1 MAKKILE
8 KVLDENGVL
17 YLWGKIKTLV
27 SDKVDKVAGKSLV
40 DDTEITRLKNV
51 KNYDDTAVKKDITA
65 MQGKIETLEQSGYDD
80 TQLRKD
86 IADTYETKANVTTH
100 TGNTTVHITATE
112 RTAWNQAEANAKTYA
127 DGLAGNYD
135 TKGSA
140 TTAETN
146 AKSYADGLAKNY
158 DAKGAATAAET
169 NAKSYTDAEIDKVK
183 AKMVAG
189 MHYKGSVDN
198 YSDLPT
204 TNEVGDMWNVKT
216 ASEHNKAGDN
226 VVWDGT
232 EWDNQGGMIDLS
244 GYVKDTDIVAI
255 TNEEIDKITA

>member
-1 MAKKILE
+1 MAKR
-8 KVLDENGVL
+8 VLDENGVL

-27 SDKVDKVAGKSLV
+27 FGKVDKVEGKSLV

-51 KNYDDTAVKKDITA
+51 KNYDDTSVKKDITA

-86 IADTYETKANVTTH
+86 IADTYETKVNVTTH
-100 TGNTTVHITATE
+100 TGNTTVHITAAE
-112 RTAWNQAEANAKTYA
+112 RTAWNQAEANAKAYA

-135 TKGSA
+135 AKGSA
-140 TTAETN
+140 TT
-146 AKSYADGLAKNY
+146 
-158 DAKGAATAAET
+158 AET

-226 VVWDGT
+226 VVWDGKA
-232 EWDNQGGMIDLS
+232 WDNQGGTIDLS
-244 GYVKDTDIVAI
+244 AYVKDTDIVAL

>member
-1 MAKKILE
+1 MAKR
-8 KVLDENGVL
+8 VLDENGVL

-27 SDKVDKVAGKSLV
+27 FGKVDKVEGKSLV

-51 KNYDDTAVKKDITA
+51 KNYDDTSVKKDITA

-100 TGNTTVHITATE
+100 TGNTTVHITAAE
-112 RTAWNQAEANAKTYA
+112 RTAWNQAEANAKAYA
-127 DGLAGNYD
+127 DGLAG
-135 TKGSA
+135 
-140 TTAETN
+140 
-146 AKSYADGLAKNY
+146 NY

-232 EWDNQGGMIDLS
+232 AWDNQGGMIDLS

>member
-1 MAKKILE
+1 MAKKI
-8 KVLDENGVL
+8 LDENGVL

-27 SDKVDKVAGKSLV
+27 FGKVDKVEGKSLV

-51 KNYDDTAVKKDITA
+51 KNYDDTAVKKDITT
-65 MQGKIETLEQSGYDD
+65 MQGKIETLEQNGYDD

-100 TGNTTVHITATE
+100 TGNTTVHITAAE

-135 TKGSA
+135 AKGSA

-146 AKSYADGLAKNY
+146 AKSY
-158 DAKGAATAAET
+158 
-169 NAKSYTDAEIDKVK
+169 TDAEIGKVK

-226 VVWDGT
+226 VVWDGKA
-232 EWDNQGGMIDLS
+232 WDNQGGTIDLS
-244 GYVKDTDIVAI
+244 AYVKDTDIVAI

>member
-86 IADTYETKANVTTH
+86 IADTYETKANVSTH
-100 TGNTTVHITATE
+100 TGNTTVHITAAE
-112 RTAWNQAEANAKTYA
+112 RTAWNQAEGNAKTYA

-135 TKGSA
+135 AKGSA
-140 TTAETN
+140 TT
-146 AKSYADGLAKNY
+146 
-158 DAKGAATAAET
+158 AET

-183 AKMVAG
+183 AKMTAV
-189 MHYKGSVDN
+189 MHYN

-204 TNEVGDMWNVKT
+204 TNEVGDTWNIKT

-226 VVWDGT
+226 VVWNGKA
-232 EWDNQGGMIDLS
+232 WDNQGGMIDLS

>member
-1 MAKKILE
+1 MAKKI
-8 KVLDENGVL
+8 LDENGVL

-27 SDKVDKVAGKSLV
+27 SDKVDKVEGKSLV

-51 KNYDDTAVKKDITA
+51 KNYDDTAVKKDITTI
-65 MQGKIETLEQSGYDD
+65 QGKIETLEQSGYDD

-86 IADTYETKANVTTH
+86 IADTYETKANVSTH

-112 RTAWNQAEANAKTYA
+112 RTAWNNAETNAKTYA
-127 DGLAGNYD
+127 DGLAVNYD

-183 AKMVAG
+183 GILLV
-189 MHYKGSVDN
+189 
-198 YSDLPT
+198 LC
-204 TNEVGDMWNVKT
+204 
-216 ASEHNKAGDN
+216 
-226 VVWDGT
+226 
-232 EWDNQGGMIDLS
+232 L
-244 GYVKDTDIVAI
+244 
-255 TNEEIDKITA
+255 

>member
-1 MAKKILE
+1 MAKKI
-8 KVLDENGVL
+8 LDENGVL

-27 SDKVDKVAGKSLV
+27 FGKVDKVEGKSLV

-51 KNYDDTAVKKDITA
+51 KNYDDTAVKKDITT
-65 MQGKIETLEQSGYDD
+65 MQGKIETLEQNGYDD

-100 TGNTTVHITATE
+100 TGNTTVHITAAE
-112 RTAWNQAEANAKTYA
+112 RTAWNQAEGNAKTYA
-127 DGLAGNYD
+127 DGLAKNYD
-135 TKGSA
+135 AKGSA

-146 AKSYADGLAKNY
+146 AKSY
-158 DAKGAATAAET
+158 
-169 NAKSYTDAEIDKVK
+169 TDAEIGKVK

-204 TNEVGDMWNVKT
+204 TNEVGDMYNIKT
-216 ASEHNKAGDN
+216 ASTNNKAGDN

-232 EWDNQGGMIDLS
+232 VWDNQGGTIDLS
-244 GYVKDTDIVAI
+244 GYVKDTDIVAL
-255 TNEEIDKITA
+255 TNAEIDTITAS

>member
-1 MAKKILE
+1 MAKKI
-8 KVLDENGVL
+8 LDENGVL

-27 SDKVDKVAGKSLV
+27 FGKVDKVEGKSLV

-51 KNYDDTAVKKDITA
+51 KNYDDTAVKKDITT
-65 MQGKIETLEQSGYDD
+65 MQGKIETLEQNGYDD

-100 TGNTTVHITATE
+100 TGNTTVHITAAE

-135 TKGSA
+135 AKGSA

-146 AKSYADGLAKNY
+146 AKSYAD
-158 DAKGAATAAET
+158 
-169 NAKSYTDAEIDKVK
+169 AEIGKVK

-226 VVWDGT
+226 VVWDGKA
-232 EWDNQGGMIDLS
+232 WDNQGGTIDLS
-244 GYVKDTDIVAI
+244 AYVKDTDIVAI

>member
-1 MAKKILE
+1 MAKNILE

-27 SDKVDKVAGKSLV
+27 SGKVDKVEGKSLV

-86 IADTYETKANVTTH
+86 IANTYETKANVSTH

-112 RTAWNQAEANAKTYA
+112 RTAWNN
-127 DGLAGNYD
+127 
-135 TKGSA
+135 
-140 TTAETN
+140 AETN
-146 AKSYADGLAKNY
+146 AKTYADGLAKNY

-232 EWDNQGGMIDLS
+232 AWDNQGGMIDLS

>member
-1 MAKKILE
+1 MAKR
-8 KVLDENGVL
+8 VLDENGVL

-27 SDKVDKVAGKSLV
+27 FGKVDKVEGKSLV

-51 KNYDDTAVKKDITA
+51 KNYDDTSVKKDITA

-86 IADTYETKANVTTH
+86 IADTYETKENVTTH
-100 TGNTTVHITATE
+100 TGNTTVHITAAE
-112 RTAWNQAEANAKTYA
+112 RTAWNKAEANAKAYA
-127 DGLAGNYD
+127 DTLASNYD

-140 TTAETN
+140 TT
-146 AKSYADGLAKNY
+146 
-158 DAKGAATAAET
+158 AET

-189 MHYKGSVDN
+189 MHYKGSVN
-198 YSDLPT
+198 TYAELPT
-204 TNEVGDMWNVKT
+204 TNEIGDMWNVKT

-226 VVWDGT
+226 VVWDGQA
-232 EWDNQGGMIDLS
+232 WDNQGGTIDLS
-244 GYVKDTDIVAI
+244 AYVKDTDIVAL
-255 TNEEIDKITA
+255 TNEEIDTITA

>member
-27 SDKVDKVAGKSLV
+27 SGKVDKVAGKSLV

-65 MQGKIETLEQSGYDD
+65 MQGKIEALEQSGYDD

-100 TGNTTVHITATE
+100 TGNTTVHITAAE
-112 RTAWNQAEANAKTYA
+112 RTAWNQAEGNAKA
-127 DGLAGNYD
+127 
-135 TKGSA
+135 
-140 TTAETN
+140 
-146 AKSYADGLAKNY
+146 YADGLAKDY
-158 DAKGAATAAET
+158 DTKGSATAAET
-169 NAKSYTDAEIDKVK
+169 NAKSYTDTEIEKVK

-189 MHYKGSVDN
+189 MHYKGSVNN
-198 YSDLPT
+198 YADLPT

-232 EWDNQGGMIDLS
+232 AWDNQGGMIDLS

>member
-1 MAKKILE
+1 MAKKI
-8 KVLDENGVL
+8 LDENGVL

-27 SDKVDKVAGKSLV
+27 FGKVDKVEGKSLV

-51 KNYDDTAVKKDITA
+51 KNYDDTDVKKDITT
-65 MQGKIETLEQSGYDD
+65 MQGKIETLEQNGYDD

-86 IADTYETKANVTTH
+86 IADTYETKENVNTH
-100 TGNTTVHITATE
+100 TGNTTVHITAAE

-135 TKGSA
+135 AKGSA

-146 AKSYADGLAKNY
+146 AKSYAD
-158 DAKGAATAAET
+158 
-169 NAKSYTDAEIDKVK
+169 AEIGKVK

-226 VVWDGT
+226 VVWDGKA
-232 EWDNQGGMIDLS
+232 WDNQGGTIDLS
-244 GYVKDTDIVAI
+244 GYVKDTDIVAL
-255 TNEEIDKITA
+255 TNAEIDTITAS

>member
-86 IADTYETKANVTTH
+86 IADTYETKANVTSH
-100 TGNTTVHITATE
+100 TGNTTVHITAAE
-112 RTAWNQAEANAKTYA
+112 RTAWNHSIPLRESLC
-127 DGLAGNYD
+127 GR
-135 TKGSA
+135 
-140 TTAETN
+140 
-146 AKSYADGLAKNY
+146 
-158 DAKGAATAAET
+158 
-169 NAKSYTDAEIDKVK
+169 
-183 AKMVAG
+183 
-189 MHYKGSVDN
+189 
-198 YSDLPT
+198 
-204 TNEVGDMWNVKT
+204 
-216 ASEHNKAGDN
+216 ASEERI
-226 VVWDGT
+226 W
-232 EWDNQGGMIDLS
+232 
-244 GYVKDTDIVAI
+244 
-255 TNEEIDKITA
+255 

>member
-1 MAKKILE
+1 MAKKI
-8 KVLDENGVL
+8 LDENGVL

-27 SDKVDKVAGKSLV
+27 FGKVDKVEGKSLV

-51 KNYDDTAVKKDITA
+51 KNYDDTDVKKDITT
-65 MQGKIETLEQSGYDD
+65 MQGKIETLEQNGYDD

-86 IADTYETKANVTTH
+86 IADTYETKENVNTH
-100 TGNTTVHITATE
+100 TGNTTVHITAAE

-135 TKGSA
+135 AKGSA

-146 AKSYADGLAKNY
+146 AKSY
-158 DAKGAATAAET
+158 
-169 NAKSYTDAEIDKVK
+169 TDAEIGKVK

-226 VVWDGT
+226 VVWDGKA
-232 EWDNQGGMIDLS
+232 WDNQGGTIDLS
-244 GYVKDTDIVAI
+244 GYVKDTDIVAL
-255 TNEEIDKITA
+255 TNAEIDTITAS

>member
-1 MAKKILE
+1 MAKR
-8 KVLDENGVL
+8 VLDENGVL

-27 SDKVDKVAGKSLV
+27 FGKVDKVEGKSLV

-51 KNYDDTAVKKDITA
+51 KNYDDTSVKKDITA

-86 IADTYETKANVTTH
+86 IADTYETKVNVTTH
-100 TGNTTVHITATE
+100 TGNTTVHITAAE
-112 RTAWNQAEANAKTYA
+112 RTAWNQAEANAKAYA

-135 TKGSA
+135 AKGSA
-140 TTAETN
+140 TT
-146 AKSYADGLAKNY
+146 
-158 DAKGAATAAET
+158 AET

-198 YSDLPT
+198 YFDLPT

-226 VVWDGT
+226 VVWDGKA
-232 EWDNQGGMIDLS
+232 WDNQGGTIDLS
-244 GYVKDTDIVAI
+244 AYVKDTDIVAL

>member
-1 MAKKILE
+1 MAKKI
-8 KVLDENGVL
+8 LDENGVL

-27 SDKVDKVAGKSLV
+27 FDKVDKVAGKSLV
-40 DDTEITRLKNV
+40 DDTEIARLKNV

-100 TGNTTVHITATE
+100 TGNTTVHITAAE
-112 RTAWNQAEANAKTYA
+112 RTAWNQAETNAKTYA
-127 DGLAGNYD
+127 DTLASNYD
-135 TKGSA
+135 TKGS
-140 TTAETN
+140 
-146 AKSYADGLAKNY
+146 
-158 DAKGAATAAET
+158 ATAAET

-226 VVWDGT
+226 VVWDGQA
-232 EWDNQGGMIDLS
+232 WDNQGGTIDLS
-244 GYVKDTDIVAI
+244 DYVKDTDIVAL
-255 TNEEIDKITA
+255 TNEEIDTITA

>member
-1 MAKKILE
+1 
-8 KVLDENGVL
+8 
-17 YLWGKIKTLV
+17 
-27 SDKVDKVAGKSLV
+27 
-40 DDTEITRLKNV
+40 
-51 KNYDDTAVKKDITA
+51 

-100 TGNTTVHITATE
+100 TGNTTVHITAAE

-146 AKSYADGLAKNY
+146 AKSYADGL
-158 DAKGAATAAET
+158 
-169 NAKSYTDAEIDKVK
+169 IDKVK

-232 EWDNQGGMIDLS
+232 AWDNQGGMIDLS